1 MCAIILVGLLLCLVR
16 QAPYNGGTGVMVHD
30 KLILW
35 IDVYVVAN
43 CCHNIRQENHSQ
55 VVQCGGINTAISVM
69 HALHIIIGHHAIT
82 DWDVVCKFRW

>member
-1 MCAIILVGLLLCLVR
+1 MDGGEEISLNCNMQFETLFIVWYTVFRKLQLWQCLCAIILVGLLLCLVR

-43 CCHNIRQENHSQ
+43 C
-55 VVQCGGINTAISVM
+55 
-69 HALHIIIGHHAIT
+69 
-82 DWDVVCKFRW
+82 